1 MARKKKNKKEEKP
14 KDFGYKEGAI
24 GGAVIGIIA
33 ALYFRKSILWGA
45 VGGLML
51 GGYLGHVFFTKTKE
65 ELTANKKE
73 FKPIY

>member
-24 GGAVIGIIA
+24 GGAVIGVMG

-51 GGYLGHVFFTKTKE
+51 GGYLGHIFFTKTKE
-65 ELTANKKE
+65 ELSNRPK
-73 FKPIY
+73 FKPVY